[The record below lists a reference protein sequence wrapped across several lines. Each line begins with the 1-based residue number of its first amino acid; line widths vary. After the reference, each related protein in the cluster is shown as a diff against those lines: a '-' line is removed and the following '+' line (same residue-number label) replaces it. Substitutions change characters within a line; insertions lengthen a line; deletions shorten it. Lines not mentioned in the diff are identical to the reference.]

1 MKMTKQDRDNYV
13 LENYLRATNSQLAAA
28 TGWSVT
34 TIKSSLIRQGL
45 SRRVNKK
52 LEEDKRYIQAH
63 NNLTDLEISKN
74 LGCKVDKVRDLRKA
88 LSIFN
93 TVHSKIQKRIEEQ
106 YEGLFYNI
114 GEYKGSKEPISYT
127 CCQCDTVRT
136 SRADVLANK
145 GAKCQV
151 CTKTNNL
158 LENQKLLKVRAKV
171 KKELQA
177 LTRIAGNQRKK
188 LEAQKYADLV
198 SREGIKI
205 TVLRCLG
212 KAKKECRTCGHVK
225 LLQGGTRFYSARCEV
240 CNIHA
245 SIDQGEETLFKA
257 LENVGAELLSVYRG
271 DRLPVEI
278 ECAKGHRREILAAT
292 AKRGY
297 SCPQCLWDNPCS
309 VYVLSGSGYVKVG
322 ISSNI
327 VKRVQE
333 LSAAWGFEWRIE
345 SETVLES
352 RGIARAVEFKA
363 HEDLY
368 ELRAFNDGPDG
379 YTEVFDVSVQDACAL
394 VQDLCKLVRACES
407 L

>member
-158 LENQKLLKVRAKV
+158 LENQKLLKV

-177 LTRIAGNQRKK
+177 LTRIASNQKK
-188 LEAQKYADLV
+188 RREAQKYADLV
-198 SREGIKI
+198 SREGIRI

-225 LLQGGTRFYSARCEV
+225 LLQGTRFYSAGCEV
-240 CNIHA
+240 CTKRSH
-245 SIDQGEETLFKA
+245 IDQGEETLLKA

-271 DRLPVEI
+271 DMLPVEI
-278 ECAKGHRREILAAT
+278 ECAKGHRREILAVS
-292 AKRGY
+292 AKRSY
-297 SCPQCLWDNPCS
+297 SCPQCLWDKPCA
-309 VYVLSGSGYVKVG
+309 VYVLSGGGYVKVG
-322 ISSNI
+322 ISSNT
-327 VKRVQE
+327 VKRVQ
-333 LSAAWGFEWRIE
+333 
-345 SETVLES
+345 
-352 RGIARAVEFKA
+352 
-363 HEDLY
+363 
-368 ELRAFNDGPDG
+368 
-379 YTEVFDVSVQDACAL
+379 
-394 VQDLCKLVRACES
+394 
-407 L
+407 